1 MKFCHYRKPRIKLLS
16 PPVWG
21 AWVEIP
27 RVPAFPAVPAP
38 VAPRVGGVG

>member
-1 MKFCHYRKPRIKLLS
+1 MKSNKRVGVRVAVVS

-27 RVPAFPAVPAP
+27 IRLWVAHSEP